1 MKKHILVLILI
12 NGLFFTK
19 NFGQC
24 EDYSNFPKGE
34 EAAKALFESYRIL
47 MDAKDFEGAFEVW
60 QQLYQFSPAGN
71 VAHYIDG
78 VTIYKALTRKATE
91 SSTVVNYQSELLRL
105 YDRRMKCFGYPSET
119 ENIILGEKAVEM
131 YHINYDESV
140 TIRTFKYVLETEE
153 MRHSPE
159 FVEVYGTFSA
169 YLFGGEKIDLFHLWQ
184 SRKQL
189 ETILN
194 YNFKNNTDSVVI
206 QSYQKAKETIDLY
219 YNMYLN
225 EADSCTEVVKVFK
238 KVYESADSD
247 SLRNIAYESLQ
258 ALNCVEAFETIEKL
272 RKNPVG
278 SIEDSQIGE
287 ELKQLE
293 NTTNLAA
300 KTAKKA
306 ALAYDK
312 NQYLL
317 AAELY
322 EQALTE
328 TGNNTYKARYAYRI
342 AEIYFNKINNKTEA
356 KKYAIL
362 TMDFDPSWGMPY
374 YLIGNMYEA
383 SYRECV
389 QDAKINSKYMV
400 QAAMD
405 KWQMAKELDVN
416 VVDLANEKLVQYKDL
431 VTIDIFCTNLV
442 TKTILLD
449 CWINEEVEI
458 QECEE

>member
-1 MKKHILVLILI
+1 MEKNILILI
-12 NGLFFTK
+12 LICALFLNK
-19 NFGQC
+19 SFGQC
-24 EDYSNFPKGE
+24 EDYSNFPEGE
-34 EAAKALFESYRIL
+34 EAAQVLFENYRAL
-47 MDAKDFEGAFEVW
+47 MAAEDFEGAFEVW
-60 QQLYQFSPAGN
+60 QKVYKFSPAGN
-71 VAHYIDG
+71 VAHYLDG
-78 VTIYKALTRKATE
+78 VTIYKALMRKATE

-140 TIRTFKYVLETEE
+140 TLRTFKYVLETEE

-159 FVEVYGTFSA
+159 FVEVYGAFSA
-169 YLFGGEKIDLFHLWQ
+169 YLYGGEKIDLFHLWE

-189 ETILN
+189 EKILN
-194 YNFKNNTDSVVI
+194 YNFKNNTDSLVI
-206 QSYQKAKETIDLY
+206 KSYQNAKEKIDWY
-219 YNMYLN
+219 YDLYLN
-225 EADSCTEVVKVFK
+225 EADSCTEAVKVFK
-238 KVYESADSD
+238 KSYDVADSD
-247 SLRNIAYESLQ
+247 SLRNLVYESLQ
-258 ALNCVEAFETIEKL
+258 ALNCIEAFEMIEKL
-272 RKNPVG
+272 RQKPVG
-278 SIEDSQIGE
+278 SIEDSHIGE

-317 AAELY
+317 SAELY

-328 TGNNTYKARYAYRI
+328 TGNNIYKARYAYRI

-362 TMDFDPSWGMPY
+362 TMEFDPSWGMPY

-389 QDAKINSKYMV
+389 QDAKIKSQYMV

-405 KWQMAKELDVN
+405 KWLMAKELDAN
-416 VVDLANEKLVQYKDL
+416 VVDLANEKLKQYKDL
-431 VTIDIFCTNLV
+431 VMIDIFCENPV
-442 TKTILLD
+442 TKTVLLD
-449 CWINEEVEI
+449 CWINETVDI
-458 QECEE
+458 QECAE

>member
-1 MKKHILVLILI
+1 MKKYILILILI

-19 NFGQC
+19 SFGQC

-34 EAAKALFESYRIL
+34 AAAKVLFENYRLL
-47 MDAKDFEGAFEVW
+47 MENKDYEGAFEVW
-60 QQLYQFSPAGN
+60 QQLYKFSPAGD
-71 VAHYIDG
+71 VAHYLDG

-91 SSTVVNYQSELLRL
+91 ASTVVNYQSELLRL

-140 TIRTFKYVLETEE
+140 TIRTFKYVIETEE

-189 ETILN
+189 EKILN
-194 YNFKNNTDSVVI
+194 YNFKNNTDSTVI

-219 YNMYLN
+219 YDMYLN
-225 EADSCTEVVKVFK
+225 DADSCTEAVKVFK
-238 KVYESADSD
+238 KIYESADSD
-247 SLRNIAYESLQ
+247 SLRNIVYESLQ
-258 ALNCVEAFETIEKL
+258 ALNCIEAFETIEKL
-272 RKNPVG
+272 RQNPVG
-278 SIEDSQIGE
+278 SIEDSHIGE

-328 TGNNTYKARYAYRI
+328 TGNNAHKARYAYRI

-356 KKYAIL
+356 KKYALL

-389 QDAKINSKYMV
+389 QEAEINSKYMV
-400 QAAMD
+400 QAAID
-405 KWQMAKELDVN
+405 KWLIAKELDAN
-416 VVDLANEKLVQYKDL
+416 LVDLANEKLTQYKDL
-431 VTIDIFCTNLV
+431 VMVDIFCEKFI
-442 TKTILLD
+442 TKIVLLD

>member
-1 MKKHILVLILI
+1 MKKYILVLMLI
-12 NGLFFTK
+12 SGLIFTES
-19 NFGQC
+19 FGQC
-24 EDYSNFPKGE
+24 EDYSSFPEGE
-34 EAAKALFESYRIL
+34 SAAKALFKSYREL
-47 MDAKDFEGAFEVW
+47 MEIKDFEHAFEVW
-60 QQLYQFSPAGN
+60 QQVYEFSPAGN
-71 VAHYIDG
+71 VAHYLDG
-78 VTIYKALTRKATE
+78 VTIYKALMRKATE

-131 YHINYDESV
+131 YHINYDENV

-159 FVEVYGTFSA
+159 FVAVYGTFSA

-184 SRKQL
+184 SRKRL
-189 ETILN
+189 EKILN
-194 YNFKNNTDSVVI
+194 YNFENSTDSIVI
-206 QSYQKAKETIDLY
+206 KSYQKAKTTTDLY

-225 EADSCTEVVKVFK
+225 EADSCTEVVKIFK
-238 KVYESADSD
+238 KVYKSADSD
-247 SLRNIAYESLQ
+247 SLRNIVYESLQ
-258 ALNCVEAFETIEKL
+258 TLNCIEAFETIEKL
-272 RKNPVG
+272 RKNPIG

-317 AAELY
+317 SAELY

-328 TGNNTYKARYAYRI
+328 TGNNTFKARYAYRI

-362 TMDFDPSWGMPY
+362 TTNLDPSWGMPY
-374 YLIGNMYEA
+374 YLIGNMYES
-383 SYRECV
+383 SYQECV
-389 QDAKINSKYMV
+389 EDAKINSKYMV

-405 KWQMAKELDVN
+405 KWLMAKELDVN
-416 VVDLANEKLVQYKDL
+416 VVDLANEKLAQYKDL
-431 VTIDIFCTNLV
+431 IVVDIFCDNLV
-442 TKTILLD
+442 TKTIMLD
-449 CWINEEVEI
+449 CWINEEVKI
-458 QECEE
+458 QKCEE

>member
-1 MKKHILVLILI
+1 MKKYILVLILI
-12 NGLFFTK
+12 NSLFFTK
-19 NFGQC
+19 SFGQC

-34 EAAKALFESYRIL
+34 EAAKVLSENYRALME
-47 MDAKDFEGAFEVW
+47 AEDFEGAFEVW
-60 QQLYQFSPAGN
+60 QQLYKFSPAGD
-71 VAHYIDG
+71 VAHYTDG
-78 VTIYKALTRKATE
+78 VTIYKALMRKATE

-189 ETILN
+189 EKILN
-194 YNFKNNTDSVVI
+194 YNFKNNTDSAVI

-219 YNMYLN
+219 YDMYLN

-238 KVYESADSD
+238 KIYEAADSD
-247 SLRNIAYESLQ
+247 SLRNIVYESLQ
-258 ALNCVEAFETIEKL
+258 ALNCIEAFETIEKL
-272 RKNPVG
+272 RQNPVG
-278 SIEDSQIGE
+278 SIEDSHIGE

-328 TGNNTYKARYAYRI
+328 TGNNAHKARYAYRI

-362 TMDFDPSWGMPY
+362 TMEFDPSWGMPY

-405 KWQMAKELDVN
+405 KWLMAKELDAN
-416 VVDLANEKLVQYKDL
+416 MVDLANEKLAQYKDL
-431 VTIDIFCTNLV
+431 VTVDVFCENLV
-442 TKTILLD
+442 TKTVLLD

-458 QECEE
+458 QECAE